1 MAEERKEIELVD
13 PLYEPVIMYPLKD
26 LPMNE
31 ECFSKYN
38 KEYRSGFKDHY
49 QKIIRNIW
57 KSMFLRFL
65 REWGMDKKL
74 AEYLQLENE
83 QLEDVKNLLREI
95 RIRRA
100 ERGGERDSWIE
111 FVIKSIIEKIIENRK
126 IKKHHGCIYPENCN
140 KGLPD
145 RYLSPSGKP
154 YDYKKFT
161 PDIAFKE
168 LYDLYNELINTFEMQ
183 RLMYLQMTGFLSFK
197 YPSST
202 HTRFAHAVGTWIS
215 GLIALQNITV
225 VTDKGEMRL
234 IEFLANED
242 MHREF
247 MAALILHDIGHA
259 PFSHV
264 LEMNPYLRY
273 NHEKI
278 TEELI
283 RGGEAYLILEDLL
296 VSSYL
301 DIEYGCDEKYG
312 VVSKIL
318 DVAKYIRGS
327 KEKFVLVHDVIESM
341 GLNEDIIVELFSDN
355 MSKDPAVNALKG
367 LIHGVIDIDRIDHI
381 YRDLHYNSFKTMGIP
396 LTSLYRGIK
405 IHYMDEKGKG
415 PWIEISEEIT
425 PIIETLIAAR
435 EQSHKAIFDNPV
447 NNFYIA
453 VLNSAVSD
461 AIIMFPLIKYYIPF
475 LTDEALLHIL
485 INRDLFHNLSPTEN
499 VGIITGSSFGHLD
512 YKYST
517 YRIRKWK
524 WKNNRQIDKEMPS
537 RRLKEDILKFVCE
550 LAERKNV
557 IWYTFLKD
565 VRKDYGLEPE
575 MENYLE
581 PEELEI
587 GIYGKDGLSKWL
599 LASIYLAL
607 GKEINEI
614 EQVLKGEKKDD
625 LKERLEE
632 AIREKTGFE
641 SLEELYKKVKNGKEF
656 EKKVK
661 EIIEKVIEVVGKEEG
676 KVEEAFK
683 IFIKGLLTEVY
694 IGEEKRSKNKL
705 QKKMK
710 DYIEGITW
718 DGKEKRAWT
727 FTLFAKSKDELSGI
741 ENELKNGVIWDR
753 AGKRLIFNCLKNFNE
768 EVKGSFREN
777 VIAFLFFDDTKGES
791 EKKEEI
797 EKIRK
802 CEEVLED
809 NLKDKR
815 EILIIEKIVDW
826 EPVR

>member
-1 MAEERKEIELVD
+1 MAEKRKEIQLVD
-13 PLYEPVIMYPLKD
+13 PLYEPVIMYPIER
-26 LPMNE
+26 LPLCDN
-31 ECFSKYN
+31 CLSHQNQSFN
-38 KEYRSGFKDHY
+38 HY
-49 QKIIRNIW
+49 QKLVREGWKNKIGAEVIRALGKDKFEKAKNIGRVLRLEMIEKYYKKYRKKYIIPARKI
-57 KSMFLRFL
+57 
-65 REWGMDKKL
+65 EECVKKC
-74 AEYLQLENE
+74 E
-83 QLEDVKNLLREI
+83 REI
-95 RIRRA
+95 N
-100 ERGGERDSWIE
+100 S
-111 FVIKSIIEKIIENRK
+111 
-126 IKKHHGCIYPENCN
+126 
-140 KGLPD
+140 
-145 RYLSPSGKP
+145 
-154 YDYKKFT
+154 DYKNF
-161 PDIAFKE
+161 DHNIALRE
-168 LYDLYNELINTFEMQ
+168 LYDLYNELINTFEMR

-215 GLIALQNITV
+215 GLIALQNVTV
-225 VTDKGEMRL
+225 VIDGKEIRL
-234 IEFLANED
+234 IEFLADED

-264 LEMNPYLRY
+264 LEMNPYLGY

-301 DIEYGCDEKYG
+301 DIEYRYDEKYG
-312 VVSKIL
+312 VVPGIL
-318 DVAKYIRGS
+318 NVAKDIRGS
-327 KEKFVLVHDVIESM
+327 KEKEKFVLAHDVIESM
-341 GLNEDIIVELFSDN
+341 ELDEDIIVELFSDN
-355 MSKDPAVNALKG
+355 MSKDRAVNALKG

-396 LTSLYRGIK
+396 LTSLYRGTK
-405 IHYMDEKGKG
+405 IHYMEDKKGKG

-485 INRDLFHNLSPTEN
+485 INRDLFHNLSPTET

-575 MENYLE
+575 TENYLE

-587 GIYGKDGLSKWL
+587 EIYGKEGLSKWL
-599 LASIYLAL
+599 LASIHRAL

-614 EQVLKGEKKDD
+614 KQILKKKGDNLKIILEDAIKKEKIDD
-625 LKERLEE
+625 ED
-632 AIREKTGFE
+632 IE
-641 SLEELYKKVKNGKEF
+641 SLEELYKKVKDGKEF

-694 IGEEKRSKNKL
+694 IGREKKSQNKL
-705 QKKMK
+705 QKRMK

-727 FTLFAKSKDELSGI
+727 FTLFAKSKDELSEI
-741 ENELKNGVIWDR
+741 ENKLKNGVIWDR
-753 AGKRLIFNCLKNFNE
+753 ARKRLIFNCLKNNSFDK
-768 EVKGSFREN
+768 EVKGRFGEN
-777 VIAFLFFDDTKGES
+777 VIAFLFFDDTKEEN
-791 EKKEEI
+791 EKKKEI
-797 EKIRK
+797 EKIRERK
-802 CEEVLED
+802 KVLE
-809 NLKDKR
+809 DKR

>member
-1 MAEERKEIELVD
+1 MAEGPKEIQLVD
-13 PLYEPVIMYPLKD
+13 PLYEPTIMYPPKIPFCNGHGNYYKD
-26 LPMNE
+26 
-31 ECFSKYN
+31 KYE
-38 KEYRSGFKDHY
+38 KKFCDHY
-49 QKIIRNIW
+49 QKLFR
-57 KSMFLRFL
+57 KYFLGKIKEAERYGGKEYENL
-65 REWGMDKKL
+65 REEIVKVINEEGLKNCQSLGSLTKKL
-74 AEYLQLENE
+74 RMMKAEGK
-83 QLEDVKNLLREI
+83 DISSARRELS
-95 RIRRA
+95 
-100 ERGGERDSWIE
+100 ERLKDEIGECPFLDE
-111 FVIKSIIEKIIENRK
+111 EGFCT
-126 IKKHHGCIYPENCN
+126 KKVTGYYSLNPTNA
-140 KGLPD
+140 L
-145 RYLSPSGKP
+145 
-154 YDYKKFT
+154 
-161 PDIAFKE
+161 KE
-168 LYDLYNELINTFEMQ
+168 LYDLYNELINTFEMR

-215 GLIALQNITV
+215 GLIALQNVTV
-225 VTDKGEMRL
+225 VTDRGEMRL
-234 IEFLANED
+234 IEFLADED

-264 LEMNPYLRY
+264 LEMNPYLGY

-301 DIEYGCDEKYG
+301 DIEYGYDEKYG
-312 VVSKIL
+312 VVPEIL
-318 DVAKYIRGS
+318 NRAKDIRGS

-341 GLNEDIIVELFSDN
+341 GLDEDIIVELFSDN
-355 MSKDPAVNALKG
+355 ISKDPAVNALKG

-485 INRDLFHNLSPTEN
+485 INRDLFHNLSPTEK

-517 YRIRKWK
+517 YRIRKWR

-550 LAERKNV
+550 LTERKNV
-557 IWYTFLKD
+557 KWYTFLKD

-575 MENYLE
+575 TENYPE
-581 PEELEI
+581 PEELEEELKI
-587 GIYGKDGLSKWL
+587 EIYGNDGLSKWL

-607 GKEINEI
+607 GKEVNEI
-614 EQVLKGEKKDD
+614 KQVLEKKKEI
-625 LKERLEE
+625 LKKIE
-632 AIREKTGFE
+632 EKTGFK
-641 SLEELYKKVKNGKEF
+641 SLEELYKKVKDGKEF

-661 EIIEKVIEVVGKEEG
+661 EIIEKVVGKEEG
-676 KVEEAFK
+676 KVEDAFK

-694 IGEEKRSKNKL
+694 IGREKKSQNKL
-705 QKKMK
+705 QKRMK

-727 FTLFAKSKDELSGI
+727 FTLFAESKDDLSEI
-741 ENELKNGVIWDR
+741 ENKLKNGVIWDR
-753 AGKRLIFNCLKNFNE
+753 EKKRLSFNE
-768 EVKGSFREN
+768 EIKGSFGEN
-777 VIAFLFFDDTKGES
+777 VIAFLFFDDTKEEN
-791 EKKEEI
+791 EKKKEI
-797 EKIRK
+797 EKIRERK
-802 CEEVLED
+802 KVLED

>member
-1 MAEERKEIELVD
+1 
-13 PLYEPVIMYPLKD
+13 
-26 LPMNE
+26 
-31 ECFSKYN
+31 
-38 KEYRSGFKDHY
+38 
-49 QKIIRNIW
+49 
-57 KSMFLRFL
+57 
-65 REWGMDKKL
+65 
-74 AEYLQLENE
+74 
-83 QLEDVKNLLREI
+83 
-95 RIRRA
+95 
-100 ERGGERDSWIE
+100 
-111 FVIKSIIEKIIENRK
+111 
-126 IKKHHGCIYPENCN
+126 
-140 KGLPD
+140 
-145 RYLSPSGKP
+145 
-154 YDYKKFT
+154 
-161 PDIAFKE
+161 
-168 LYDLYNELINTFEMQ
+168 
-183 RLMYLQMTGFLSFK
+183 
-197 YPSST
+197 
-202 HTRFAHAVGTWIS
+202 
-215 GLIALQNITV
+215 
-225 VTDKGEMRL
+225 
-234 IEFLANED
+234 
-242 MHREF
+242 

-264 LEMNPYLRY
+264 LEMNPYLGY

-301 DIEYGCDEKYG
+301 DIEYRYDEKYG
-312 VVSKIL
+312 VVPGIL
-318 DVAKYIRGS
+318 NVAKDIRGS
-327 KEKFVLVHDVIESM
+327 KEKEKFVLAHDVIESM
-341 GLNEDIIVELFSDN
+341 ELDEDIIVELFSDN
-355 MSKDPAVNALKG
+355 MSKDRAVNALKG

-405 IHYMDEKGKG
+405 IHYMEDKEGKG

-485 INRDLFHNLSPTEN
+485 INRDLFHNLSPTEK

-575 MENYLE
+575 TENYLE

-587 GIYGKDGLSKWL
+587 EIYGKEGLSKWL
-599 LASIYLAL
+599 LASIHRAL

-614 EQVLKGEKKDD
+614 KQILKKKGDNLKIILEDAIKKEKIDD
-625 LKERLEE
+625 ED
-632 AIREKTGFE
+632 IE
-641 SLEELYKKVKNGKEF
+641 SLEELYKKVKDGKEF

-694 IGEEKRSKNKL
+694 IGREKKSQNKL
-705 QKKMK
+705 QKRMK

-727 FTLFAKSKDELSGI
+727 FTLFAKSKDELSEI
-741 ENELKNGVIWDR
+741 ENKLKNGVIWDR
-753 AGKRLIFNCLKNFNE
+753 ARKRLIFNCLKNNSFDK
-768 EVKGSFREN
+768 EVKGRFGEN
-777 VIAFLFFDDTKGES
+777 VIAFLFFDDTKEEN
-791 EKKEEI
+791 EKKKEI
-797 EKIRK
+797 EKIRERK
-802 CEEVLED
+802 KVLE
-809 NLKDKR
+809 DKR